1 MTQTEP
7 EDLTQGL
14 FAPAVADDPHPAYS
28 KMRRECP
35 VMRGTMMDMPMVFIS
50 GYEDAVWALRHP
62 DIFSS
67 ENTISLGEQP
77 LIPEEIDPPR
87 HTAYRRLLNPQFVP
101 REIERLE
108 PDVRATVNDLIDR
121 FAPNGSC
128 DFHEEFATPLPSGI
142 FLALMGLPRSDLPL
156 FLKWRDDS
164 IRPDVEPGDF
174 EGAKAIRD
182 AAGQEISNYFRKS
195 IAECRRN
202 PVDTLLS
209 RIVHSEI
216 DGVPLSEPELLGI
229 SHLLLLGGLDTVTA
243 TLDCMIVFLAQNAD
257 YRQQIIDD
265 PGCVPAAVEEP
276 VMAVPR
282 ILTQEVVLGGVAL
295 EAGDRA
301 TVILGAAN
309 DDEEVFG
316 PSMVD
321 FDRTPNRH
329 VAFGAANHLCL
340 GAHLARLELRVSLEE
355 IHRRIPHYRLADG
368 AEIHFSPGIRQAEGL
383 PLVFDPS

>member
-1 MTQTEP
+1 M
-7 EDLTQGL
+7 
-14 FAPAVADDPHPAYS
+14 
-28 KMRRECP
+28 
-35 VMRGTMMDMPMVFIS
+35 
-50 GYEDAVWALRHP
+50 
-62 DIFSS
+62 
-67 ENTISLGEQP
+67 
-77 LIPEEIDPPR
+77 
-87 HTAYRRLLNPQFVP
+87 
-101 REIERLE
+101 
-108 PDVRATVNDLIDR
+108 RATVNDLIDR

-265 PGCVPAAVEEP
+265 PGCVPAAVEE
-276 VMAVPR
+276 
-282 ILTQEVVLGGVAL
+282 L
-295 EAGDRA
+295 
-301 TVILGAAN
+301 
-309 DDEEVFG
+309 
-316 PSMVD
+316 
-321 FDRTPNRH
+321 
-329 VAFGAANHLCL
+329 
-340 GAHLARLELRVSLEE
+340 LR
-355 IHRRIPHYRLADG
+355 
-368 AEIHFSPGIRQAEGL
+368 
-383 PLVFDPS
+383 

>member
-202 PVDTLLS
+202 PVDTMLS

-265 PGCVPAAVEEP
+265 PGCVPAAVEE
-276 VMAVPR
+276 
-282 ILTQEVVLGGVAL
+282 L
-295 EAGDRA
+295 
-301 TVILGAAN
+301 
-309 DDEEVFG
+309 
-316 PSMVD
+316 
-321 FDRTPNRH
+321 
-329 VAFGAANHLCL
+329 
-340 GAHLARLELRVSLEE
+340 LR
-355 IHRRIPHYRLADG
+355 
-368 AEIHFSPGIRQAEGL
+368 
-383 PLVFDPS
+383 